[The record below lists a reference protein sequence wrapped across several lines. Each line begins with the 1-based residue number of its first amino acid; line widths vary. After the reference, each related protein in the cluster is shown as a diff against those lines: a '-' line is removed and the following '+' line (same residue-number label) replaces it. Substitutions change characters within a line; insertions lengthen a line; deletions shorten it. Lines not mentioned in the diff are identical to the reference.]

1 MRYSQLR
8 CLHSLRSS
16 HAVANSR
23 DTNPV
28 FSKLRGFGGLMGSG
42 HPGTAESPSEVFAT
56 VYGNGELVQE
66 TKQKMLS

>member
-1 MRYSQLR
+1 
-8 CLHSLRSS
+8 
-16 HAVANSR
+16 
-23 DTNPV
+23 
-28 FSKLRGFGGLMGSG
+28 MGSG